1 MDFEKTNWRQAYQWL
16 EQKQEELIRAY
27 KDDDIQSI
35 IGIQVSILKNYRTTV
50 IAVRRVAQ
58 NKGSK
63 TPGIDRETLST
74 FQDLVRVAKIAHKM
88 VCNPSTYKPSP
99 VKRVW
104 IPKGKNEKRPI
115 GMPTV
120 IDRVI
125 QAIYLEAIDP
135 IVEARM

>member
-1 MDFEKTNWRQAYQWL
+1 M
-16 EQKQEELIRAY
+16 
-27 KDDDIQSI
+27 
-35 IGIQVSILKNYRTTV
+35 IGI
-50 IAVRRVAQ
+50 
-58 NKGSK
+58 
-63 TPGIDRETLST
+63 P

-135 IVEARM
+135 IVEEQSCKNSMGFRKLRGSTDGALAFRSKISV